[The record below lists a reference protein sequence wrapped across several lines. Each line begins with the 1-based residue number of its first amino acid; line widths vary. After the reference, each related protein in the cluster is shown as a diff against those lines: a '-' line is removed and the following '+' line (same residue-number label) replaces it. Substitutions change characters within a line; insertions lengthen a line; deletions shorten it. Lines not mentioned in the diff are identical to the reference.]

1 MPDPTLY
8 PKLLAMLAAVL
19 FGASAPLFKLLLGDI
34 TPVLL
39 AALLYLGCGFGLL
52 ILRGAQ
58 SLTARHAAKEAV
70 LARRDIPWLVGA
82 IIAGGVAA
90 PVALMIGLAV
100 TPAATASLLLNFEA
114 VATSVIAAV
123 AFKEALGRRIWIAV
137 ALITA
142 ASIILTWDASGAWG
156 FSPGAAAVVLACVLW
171 GIDNNLTRNISAKD
185 PLSIVTIKGIAAGT
199 VSLVIALS
207 AGSGFP
213 GAQAAGA
220 ALALGFVSY
229 GTSIVLFVLAMRSLG
244 AARTS
249 AFFGS
254 APFVGVVMSLIIFK
268 EWPGVTFALSLPLI
282 DRGHGPESSG
292 SATRTFTGTRRSS
305 TSTGT
310 PTTTPITATRTRGKR
325 AKSTPTATRTKKRN
339 TGIPTPRTFTTGTRT
354 SAPERSRRTGELQM
368 GISLNELMI
377 EAPVY

>member
-19 FGASAPLFKLLLGDI
+19 FGASAPLSKLLLGDI

-52 ILRGAQ
+52 ILRGAR
-58 SLTARHAAKEAV
+58 SLTARHDGKEAG

-114 VATSVIAAV
+114 VATGVIAAV
-123 AFKEALGRRIWIAV
+123 AFKEALGRRIWTAV

-142 ASIILTWDASGAWG
+142 ASIMLTWDTSGAWG
-156 FSPGAAAVVLACVLW
+156 FSAGAAAVVLACVLW

-213 GAQAAGA
+213 GAQAVAA
-220 ALALGFVSY
+220 ALTLGFVSY

-254 APFVGVVMSLIIFK
+254 APFVGVVMSLILFK
-268 EWPGVTFALSLPLI
+268 EWPGVTFALSLPLMI
-282 DRGHGPESSG
+282 AGTVLIFRERHAHVHRHQALEHEHRHTHDDEHHGHCARRG
-292 SATRTFTGTRRSS
+292 RS
-305 TSTGT
+305 T
-310 PTTTPITATRTRGKR
+310 
-325 AKSTPTATRTKKRN
+325 KSTPTATRTRKLEH
-339 TGIPTPRTFTTGTRT
+339 GHPHTPDIHHRH
-354 SAPERSRRTGELQM
+354 AH
-368 GISLNELMI
+368 
-377 EAPVY
+377 